1 MNESPLTEK
10 VAQALEGVGYHRV
23 VSPFR
28 VASVEFSFTAVFK
41 GSQKRSNDLVI
52 LVDTTTGEDRDRQPQ
67 RFRNRVE
74 ALGRALDV
82 SHSRYVITVILIGA
96 TARHEVETLST
107 SCRVLTVDDIPM
119 YSSQAISEDEI
130 NRQLL
135 DRISVL
141 MPLVLPK
148 VSGAADSR
156 GLSAI
161 DELTSSV
168 EGAIDQSFYQS
179 LISASSSGESA
190 VSDEFFRILKNEMI
204 SDGSEK

>member
-1 MNESPLTEK
+1 MNKSPLTER
-10 VAQALEGVGYHRV
+10 VAKALEGAGYHRI

-52 LVDTTTGEDRDRQPQ
+52 LVDTTTGEDSDRQPE

-82 SHSRYVITVILIGA
+82 SQSRYVITVILIGA
-96 TARHEVETLST
+96 TARHEVEILAT

-119 YSSQAISEDEI
+119 YSTEAVSEDEK
-130 NRQLL
+130 NRRLL

-141 MPLVLPK
+141 MPLLLPDA
-148 VSGAADSR
+148 SGAADSE

-161 DELTSSV
+161 DQLTSSV
-168 EGAIDQSFYQS
+168 AGVIDQSFYET
-179 LISASSSGESA
+179 LISASASGEGA
-190 VSDEFFRILKNEMI
+190 VTDEFFRILEKEMI
-204 SDGSEK
+204 TEGGEK